1 MGCGCEILS
10 RGCALWTLLKDHL
23 RYFVTITRQYYIPIT
38 TRARQSQSILIKF
51 LIVKERV
58 QIGQL
63 SIQHIGTNSMIADP
77 LIKGVPPKVFHE
89 HTAHMGVVYFQDI

>member
-1 MGCGCEILS
+1 MNIIERPLKIFCENNSAVLYS
-10 RGCALWTLLKDHL
+10 NNNRSSAKLKD
-23 RYFVTITRQYYIPIT
+23 ID
-38 TRARQSQSILIKF
+38 IKF

-58 QIGQL
+58 QSGQL

-77 LIKGVPPKVFHE
+77 LTKGVPPKVFHE